1 MIRWSERLFVLTSFG
16 IIVCS
21 EMNRDSI
28 EFPTLF
34 TYTMMSNI
42 VSNKAHAKLSNFE
55 STLRSAFSLA
65 CAFKS
70 SIFQMLTIC
79 LLQFVVIFA
88 ASMHRPGFFHMD
100 SPHDHLLIGQL
111 YYLNFFALFMGYE
124 LTMIAGSQIYKANYG
139 KK

>member
-42 VSNKAHAKLSNFE
+42 VSNKAQSKLSNFE

-70 SIFQMLTIC
+70 SIFQILTIC
-79 LLQFVVIFA
+79 LPFYSLWLFSLPQCTDRAFFIWTRHTITFSL
-88 ASMHRPGFFHMD
+88 ASFTTSISLPSSWGT
-100 SPHDHLLIGQL
+100 S
-111 YYLNFFALFMGYE
+111 
-124 LTMIAGSQIYKANYG
+124 
-139 KK
+139 

>member
-70 SIFQMLTIC
+70 FIFQILTILPSTVCGHFRC
-79 LLQFVVIFA
+79 LNAQTGLFSYGLATRSPSHWPALLPQFLCPLHGVRVDD
-88 ASMHRPGFFHMD
+88 D
-100 SPHDHLLIGQL
+100 SGLSNL
-111 YYLNFFALFMGYE
+111 
-124 LTMIAGSQIYKANYG
+124 
-139 KK
+139 